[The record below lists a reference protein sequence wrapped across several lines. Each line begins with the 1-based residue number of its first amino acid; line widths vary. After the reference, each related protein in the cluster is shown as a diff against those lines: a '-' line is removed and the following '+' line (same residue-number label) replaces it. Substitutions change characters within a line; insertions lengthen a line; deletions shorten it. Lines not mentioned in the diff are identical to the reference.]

1 MTNMAEIWYIGFLC
15 IALTIYYKLGH
26 PDLYLIFSD
35 FFNYAH
41 FLSKF
46 RFEFN
51 AGQFDSNLVYRH
63 PGTLP
68 SRFVKKI
75 GPCDVFNEN
84 GGHDS

>member
-51 AGQFDSNLVYRH
+51 VGQFD
-63 PGTLP
+63 
-68 SRFVKKI
+68 
-75 GPCDVFNEN
+75 
-84 GGHDS
+84 